1 MTGLLTLKRRF
12 LEENFG
18 FASLSFQKLQ
28 FLYILNF
35 WKFRSV
41 TSFSQQ
47 STIIRDIFQLYW
59 WPTDK
64 CQAKSNEL
72 KFQESFSLP
81 VLIRILRRFRFFC
94 TYKRPSG
101 YSLLV
106 GIVRGLKA
114 RARGLESRAGS
125 KFFNVCRNRGDSK
138 ISRRE
143 FIDSEMYDNF
153 LLIHS
158 EHNRKLFLFLKLFL
172 FTNVPLLTFL

>member
-1 MTGLLTLKRRF
+1 MTGLVTLKRRF

-47 STIIRDIFQLYW
+47 STITRD
-59 WPTDK
+59 
-64 CQAKSNEL
+64 KSFNCTGGPL
-72 KFQESFSLP
+72 LNVRLNQMSSNSSG
-81 VLIRILRRFRFFC
+81 RFRC
-94 TYKRPSG
+94 
-101 YSLLV
+101 LLV
-106 GIVRGLKA
+106 GIVPSLKA

-153 LLIHS
+153 LLIRP
-158 EHNRKLFLFLKLFL
+158 EHNRKLFLFL
-172 FTNVPLLTFL
+172 